1 MRRISEKLSR
11 CKQERLSDGFVT
23 IMQRRG
29 HMPAS
34 LPLRPMT
41 FPCES
46 GSDCSFG
53 SFGPLFCCLRC
64 PVTPAYPPAPPATCD
79 APGFRIAPPGSLLS
93 EMAGCLSLPAGTL
106 CYRQCPVSRSARSG
120 CPLLRRP
127 VFAAAQSPF
136 FRQSF
141 DISSRVLPL
150 VSGTHFQTKSAD
162 ASAIRA

>member
-1 MRRISEKLSR
+1 MRRISEKLR
-11 CKQERLSDGFVT
+11 PVRAGTVVRWFRDDNAATRACARV
-23 IMQRRG
+23 
-29 HMPAS
+29 AA
-34 LPLRPMT
+34 LRPMT

-64 PVTPAYPPAPPATCD
+64 PVTPAYPPALPATCD

-127 VFAAAQSPF
+127 VFAATQSPF